1 MTWVGTTAGA
11 SGVRLNET
19 TNGVIHEARTGLMII
34 NVMGNNKVVAKNWTD
49 YCLGQ

>member
-19 TNGVIHEARTGLMII
+19 IGVIHEARTGLMII
-34 NVMGNNKVVAKNWTD
+34 NVMGNNKVVAKNWAD